1 MTRKEYDEKIT
12 ALEPLSEEQRKEV
25 TCALLGHSHITTG
38 FLGYVYCA
46 RCGEKLG
53 DMFAGF
59 TTILWKCESI
69 TTVQPVE
76 KIMLNWGGK
85 TRYLLPIHFLNK
97 NK

>member
-1 MTRKEYDEKIT
+1 MTRKEYEEKIA

-25 TCALLGHSHITTG
+25 SCARLGHSHITTG

-59 TTILWKCESI
+59 YNDPLEVRVDHDCPTCRENYAKLGWEDKVLTPYPFPEQK
-69 TTVQPVE
+69 
-76 KIMLNWGGK
+76 
-85 TRYLLPIHFLNK
+85 
-97 NK
+97 